1 MDGNEGTI
9 VGSTMAINSDL
20 SNQTNHLP
28 YIIIGL
34 QMYIIAS
41 HEQHDQCHWR
51 FSKCVTF
58 RITLFYFWHFVG
70 VDSVDFRSNVR
81 VAFVLFI
88 LNLIQAVTVHP
99 FHDLPLVTFFIGF
112 VQMISTIDTIKY

>member
-1 MDGNEGTI
+1 
-9 VGSTMAINSDL
+9 
-20 SNQTNHLP
+20 
-28 YIIIGL
+28 
-34 QMYIIAS
+34 MYIIAF

-58 RITLFYFWHFVG
+58 RIILFYFWHFVG

-81 VAFVLFI
+81 VAFVMFI
-88 LNLIQAVTVHP
+88 LNLIIAVTVHP

-112 VQMISTIDTIKY
+112 CSNDIHYRYIQLFILNLTNYNG